1 MLLCYLVLVNSVL
14 NTVKGVS
21 FMEKTRRTI
30 FLVDD
35 NVTNL
40 NIGKDILSKE
50 YNVITIPT
58 ADKMFKMLNQIRPDL
73 ILLDIEM
80 PEMNGYEAIK
90 ILKED
95 KKTVDIPIIFLTVR
109 GDSSSELA
117 GLSLGAV
124 DYISKPF
131 APQLLLKRIEVHMT
145 VESQKERL
153 KDYND
158 NLIIMVN
165 QKAQTVTSLQNAI
178 ISTIAEL
185 VECRDYTTGGHI
197 ERTQNYLKIL
207 VEALRNSGLYQK
219 EISSW
224 NTEFFIQSS
233 QLHDVGKIA
242 VKDSILNKPAKL
254 TDDEFN
260 EIKNHTTFGV
270 EVIERIQKNS
280 IEDAFLEHAKIF
292 AGTHH
297 EKWDGSGY
305 PHGLSG
311 DGIPLQG
318 RLMAIADV
326 YDALISER
334 PYKKPFTHEDAV
346 RIISGG
352 KGTHFD
358 PMLVDVFIMHEQ
370 AFQKVVSEIS
380 E

>member
-1 MLLCYLVLVNSVL
+1 
-14 NTVKGVS
+14 
-21 FMEKTRRTI
+21 MEKTRRTI